1 MTEQMDIGNVI
12 RQVLKQWML
21 IVMLGVIAALGS
33 GIVASRMYR
42 PQYETQAIIVVYAKD
57 TYENG
62 VTKARETAE
71 VFEEIIT
78 SSVLQKKVAEAMEM
92 DNLPGTITCEGIP
105 ATNMITLKVCASTP
119 RNAMLVMNGILD
131 HYEEVASQLLVNIV
145 LQVLEEP
152 EVPVQAKEVFQ
163 EKTLLAKTWLF
174 TVAGVSAILLLYYY
188 FRDDIKNEGQVE
200 KKLDTNLF
208 ATIYHENMNK
218 GFHIRSKR
226 KKVGVLV
233 TNPVTSFGY
242 VETFQKL
249 SSKLDY
255 KCRHRNIRT
264 ILVTSVQENEGKS
277 TVSAN
282 LALSLAKR
290 GKKVLLVD
298 ADIRK
303 PAQFKLFDQTY
314 DKKDCQIGDVFAGKA
329 QIEEAVHFLEQENL
343 FLLGGNR
350 SYRNATKLLISK
362 IAGNVFAQLGQE
374 MDYVI
379 LDTPPLYLAAD
390 TEELLPYADAALLVV
405 RQNGAKVKDINDAI
419 DIFKKTDC
427 RLLGCVLNNVENGAI
442 GSVHSY
448 GDGYSHK
455 YGYGYGYGNYKKQKE
470 PKEKA

>member
-12 RQVLKQWML
+12 RQVLKQWVI
-21 IVMLGVIAALGS
+21 IVMLGVIAALGC

-57 TYENG
+57 SYGNG
-62 VTKARETAE
+62 VSKAEETAN
-71 VFEEIIT
+71 VFKEILT
-78 SSVLQKKVAEAMEM
+78 SSVLQKKVAQTMEM
-92 DNLPGTITCEGIP
+92 DYLPGTISCENIP
-105 ATNMITLKVCASTP
+105 STNMITLKVCASTP

-131 HYEEVASQLLVNIV
+131 NYEEVSSQLLVNMV

-152 EVPVQAKEVFQ
+152 KVPMQAKELYH
-163 EKTLLAKTWLF
+163 EKELLVKAWLF
-174 TVAGVSAILLLYYY
+174 TVAGISVILLLYYY

-200 KKLDTNLF
+200 KKLDTSLF

-218 GFHIRSKR
+218 GFHIRPKR

-255 KCRHRNIRT
+255 KCRHRNMQT

-298 ADIRK
+298 IDLRK

-314 DKKDCQIGDVFAGKA
+314 GKNDCQIGDVLAGKA
-329 QIEEAVHFLEQENL
+329 QIEDAVHFLEQEDI

-350 SYRNATKLLISK
+350 SYRNATKLFVSK
-362 IAGNVFAQLGQE
+362 TAAKVFSRLGQE

-427 RLLGCVLNNVENGAI
+427 RLLGCVLNNVETGTI
-442 GSVHSY
+442 SSVTSY

-455 YGYGYGYGNYKKQKE
+455 YGYGYGSYKKAKE